1 SLSKACCWACASV
14 LGWSRPL
21 CPGHQTWPP
30 LETKLAIKPR
40 LEKAFIW
47 GKSQQVLL
55 GDAGGGT
62 CFHQGGN
69 GRDGSCTLQQKKS
82 TRTCPK

>member
-1 SLSKACCWACASV
+1 AEVSPWACCWACASV

-62 CFHQGGN
+62 CFHQEHKN
-69 GRDGSCTLQQKKS
+69 LPKMMCEFVLCTEH
-82 TRTCPK
+82 